1 MGGAAEPVLPEE
13 ESETIEDRIR
23 EVLDARCRPGIQED
37 GGDVLFL
44 RFDEIDGVATVQ
56 MTGACVG
63 CPQST
68 QTLKGMVEKTIRFY
82 VPEVRVVEAETCLDV
97 EESDPTSRRH
107 RHFGEPDPEFA
118 KLRDQGMHIVAMFD
132 GLRPSERMLRRVRFS
147 SSMDLTAAEV
157 KSLEHV
163 YLTCEE
169 CSAVRTIEALDSL
182 LDENERIGIVICP
195 SCAVV
200 LRKV

>member
-1 MGGAAEPVLPEE
+1 V
-13 ESETIEDRIR
+13 ESVEDRVR

-44 RFDEIDGVATVQ
+44 RYDDIDGVVTVQ

-97 EESDPTSRRH
+97 EEADPTSRRH
-107 RHFGEPDPEFA
+107 RHVGELDPEFVVQ
-118 KLRDQGMHIVAMFD
+118 RDQGMPIVAMFD
-132 GLRPSERMLRRVRFS
+132 GLRPSDKMLRRVRFT
-147 SSMDLTAAEV
+147 SSMELTAQEV
-157 KSLEHV
+157 KTLEHV

-182 LDENERIGIVICP
+182 LDEEKGNDQIGIVICP

-200 LRKV
+200 LKKV